1 MTERI
6 HKTGLLAAAV
16 ALAVAAMVLACGG
29 QSDDTV
35 QVADTSN
42 GATVELAP
50 DFTLPNANAADGTEI
65 SLSQYRGDQSV
76 VLVFYRAYW

>member
-1 MTERI
+1 MRI

-16 ALAVAAMVLACGG
+16 AQAVAAMVLACGG
-29 QSDDTV
+29 QSADTV
-35 QVADTSN
+35 QVAGSGN
-42 GATVELAP
+42 GAAAELAP

-65 SLSQYRGDQSV
+65 SLSQYRDDQAV